1 MSRIHTTKRR
11 DFLKGACGL
20 VAAGGASSFV
30 PQLSMLGTAL
40 AQGTFNNYRALVC
53 LYLDGGN
60 DSWNLLIPATPARHS
75 EYQAARGGLY
85 AGSASSLGVPISGG
99 GGAFLPNALPLLG
112 TGNRVQQA
120 NGTVSVSGGNAYAL
134 NPFVAQTPTN
144 ANTAGIHR
152 VYNRADAATQR
163 MAFIAN
169 VGPLVEPLRKTGFN
183 TFRRPPQL
191 YSHNDQTNLWQI
203 GGGGNSSDPNG
214 WGGRMAGMLLGAAPG
229 SGLSPCISI
238 AGQTRYLVGSY
249 TSGAAVIPYRLST
262 NATNPSTSL
271 NNYSA
276 SDTASAGAARRAVM
290 RALMDE
296 TYPQAFS
303 QEYGLIVDRSL
314 DLADTINSAIA
325 GLSNPAPPAGSARAN
340 FNTILNGNA
349 VAGIGPGIPGTNIGN
364 QLRQVARMIA
374 VSRFGQGT
382 IQATR
387 QVYFVRTGGYD
398 THDGQITSATA
409 ANGHHGLLQQISQAL
424 AGFDAA
430 MRALA
435 ADPAYNG
442 LHNEVLT
449 MSMSEFARTINSNGN
464 GTDHAWGAV
473 QLMMG
478 GAVQGNGNQGQ
489 IIGPY
494 PRQILGLTQ
503 NDSALLPLE
512 ERGECFNRGEF
523 LPRIAVDQIGATV
536 ARWMGVS
543 DANLPLL
550 FPNIDNFANASATS
564 PIAFRSRVIPG
575 LLAGV

>member
-40 AQGTFNNYRALVC
+40 AQGTFTNYRALVC

-60 DSWNLLIPATPARHS
+60 DSWNFLIPSTTARHN
-75 EYQAARGGLY
+75 EYVTARGGLY
-85 AGSASSLGVPISGG
+85 QGNAASLAVPVAGG
-99 GGAFLPNALPLLG
+99 GGAFLPNAIPLNG
-112 TGNRVQQA
+112 AGNRVQQD
-120 NGTVSVSGGNAYAL
+120 GGSVGVSGANTYAL
-134 NPFVAQTPTN
+134 NPFVAATPGN
-144 ANTAGIHR
+144 AGTAGLHR

-169 VGPLVEPLRKTGFN
+169 VGPLVEPVRKTGFN
-183 TFRRPPQL
+183 SFRRPPQL

-203 GGGGNSSDPNG
+203 GGGSNSSDPNG
-214 WGGRMAGMLLGAAPG
+214 WGGRMAGLLLGTSPG

-238 AGQTRYLVGSY
+238 SGQTRFLVGSY
-249 TSGAAVIPYRLST
+249 TDGAAVIPYRLST
-262 NATNPSTSL
+262 SGTNPATSL

-276 SDTASAGAARRAVM
+276 TDTASAGSARRETM
-290 RALMDE
+290 RALMDA

-314 DLADTINSAIA
+314 DLADTINAQIA

-340 FNTILNGNA
+340 FNNIVNGNA
-349 VAGIGPGIPGTNIGN
+349 VAGIGPGIPNTNIGN

-398 THDGQITSATA
+398 THDGQITSLTA

-430 MRALA
+430 MRAL
-435 ADPAYNG
+435 DVIYPG
-442 LHNEVLT
+442 VHNEVLT

>member
-40 AQGTFNNYRALVC
+40 AQGTFTNYRALVC

-60 DSWNLLIPATPARHS
+60 DSWNFLLPSTAARHA
-75 EYQAARGGLY
+75 EYVAARGGLY
-85 AGSASSLGVPISGG
+85 SGNAAQLGIPVSGG
-99 GGAFLPNALPLLG
+99 GGTFLPNAIALNG
-112 TGNRVQQA
+112 TGNRVQQDGGSVGVTGA
-120 NGTVSVSGGNAYAL
+120 NTYAL
-134 NPFVAQTPTN
+134 NPFVAATPGN
-144 ANTAGIHR
+144 AGTAGIHR

-203 GGGGNSSDPNG
+203 GGGANSSDPNG
-214 WGGRMAGMLLGAAPG
+214 WGGRMSGLLLGASPP

-238 AGQTRYLVGSY
+238 AGQTRFLVGNYSDN
-249 TSGAAVIPYRLST
+249 SAVIPYRLST
-262 NATNPSTSL
+262 SGTNPATSL

-276 SDTASAGAARRAVM
+276 TDTASAGQARRETM
-290 RALMDE
+290 RALMDA

-314 DLADTINSAIA
+314 DLADTINAAIA

-340 FNTILNGNA
+340 FNNIVNGNA
-349 VAGIGPGIPGTNIGN
+349 VAGIGPGIPATNIGN

-398 THDGQITSATA
+398 THDGQIQSLTLAQ
-409 ANGHHGLLQQISQAL
+409 GHHGLLQQISQAL

-435 ADPAYNG
+435 ADPSYTG

-473 QLMMG
+473 QLLMG
-478 GAVQGNGNQGQ
+478 GAVQGNGSQGQ
-489 IIGPY
+489 IVGPY
-494 PRQILGLTQ
+494 PRQILGSTQ
-503 NDSALLPLE
+503 NDGALPPLE

-523 LPRIAVDQIGATV
+523 LPRIAVDQLAATV
-536 ARWMGVS
+536 ARWMGVTDS
-543 DANLPLL
+543 NLPLL
-550 FPNIDNFANASATS
+550 FPNIDNFANAPVNA